1 MSIPIMFLTMVRAD
15 PDCRLCTER
24 DTQREETVDHIV
36 SACAT
41 IVNTEY
47 LRKHDGVANFIHWI
61 LCKNFNLPTQKNSMN
76 KHCNQ

>member
-1 MSIPIMFLTMVRAD
+1 MSIPIMFLTMMLILTAGYAKRE
-15 PDCRLCTER
+15 TE
-24 DTQREETVDHIV
+24 REETVDHIV

-47 LRKHDGVANFIHWI
+47 LEKHDGVANFIHWI

>member
-1 MSIPIMFLTMVRAD
+1 MSIPIMFLTMMLILTAGYAKRE
-15 PDCRLCTER
+15 TE
-24 DTQREETVDHIV
+24 REETVDHIV

-47 LRKHDGVANFIHWI
+47 LKKHDGVANFIHWI
-61 LCKNFNLPTQKNSMN
+61 LCKNFNLATQKNSMN

>member
-1 MSIPIMFLTMVRAD
+1 MSIPIMFLTMMLILTAGYAKRE
-15 PDCRLCTER
+15 TE
-24 DTQREETVDHIV
+24 REETVDHIV

-47 LRKHDGVANFIHWI
+47 LKKHDGVVNFIHWI